1 MKISETQLGKKLN
14 AKRRNAAQR
23 GIEFT
28 IDHKDLRALFQRNSG
43 HCDYTGLPFVGGRCA
58 TIERIDDKKGYIPG
72 NLCLTCQQANQMKD
86 TLLDKTHIKAFRVR
100 KDSLDILDAL
110 RTKLTPEYLDH
121 LKLKYR
127 ADHHY
132 NPGTDLYKDYFKD
145 LTEETVAS
153 IMPEEITEQ
162 ETEEM
167 SEETK
172 PAFKLPED
180 VRIARYY
187 ATLANAV
194 QKEGMEF
201 TISYAEFKGRLSR
214 KTCSFSGKSLDSE
227 NKFVLVLDKKKPL
240 TKSNVAIVDEK
251 FGHKISELSQEM
263 GLSVTEIAQMF
274 KRLA

>member
-1 MKISETQLGKKLN
+1 MKISETQIGKKLQ
-14 AKRRNAAQR
+14 AKRRNAMQR

-43 HCDYTGLPFVGGRCA
+43 HCDYTGLPFVDGRAA
-58 TIERIDDKKGYIPG
+58 TIERIDDKKGYVPG

-110 RTKLTPEYLDH
+110 RTKITPEYLDH

-132 NPGTDLYKDYFKD
+132 NPNTDLYKDYFKD

-153 IMPEEITEQ
+153 IMPEEIIEQ

-172 PAFKLPED
+172 PEFKLPDD

-201 TISYAEFKGRLSR
+201 SISYAEFKGRLSR
-214 KTCSFSGKSLDSE
+214 KTCSFSHKKLDDE
-227 NKFVLVLDKKKPL
+227 NKFVLVLDKSKPL
-240 TKSNVAIVDEK
+240 SKTNVAVVDEK
-251 FGHKISELSQEM
+251 FGHKISQLSQEM
-263 GLSVTEIAQMF
+263 GMSVSEIAQMF